1 MSANAENHEVV
12 PDTAAAPTAVEHVTE
27 ALANASITIKETSSV
42 DAADAD
48 ATHAAHAA
56 SAAEGR
62 RLYIGNLAYSTTD
75 DQLKEFFTGFD
86 M

>member
-1 MSANAENHEVV
+1 MSA
-12 PDTAAAPTAVEHVTE
+12 DTAAENNGAAPAVATTASDTVRNVTE
-27 ALANASITIKETSSV
+27 ALASTSITPKETSAT
-42 DAADAD
+42 DAA
-48 ATHAAHAA
+48 HAAHAA